1 MSKRRREDDT
11 SDLPSAKRNRDLV
24 TGPVDRLS
32 SLSDELLLNILSFLP
47 VSSLNVCQTSVTP
60 SSCSAADLNFSHQV
74 VSSIPHS

>member
-24 TGPVDRLS
+24 IGPVDRLS

-47 VSSLNVCQTSVTP
+47 VSSLNVCQT
-60 SSCSAADLNFSHQV
+60 
-74 VSSIPHS
+74 